1 MAQRSTSD
9 NPQHATATAPAGPG
23 PAGVAVADPP
33 PRTAGD
39 GHRQSTP
46 WGRFALLY
54 AVFFLMGAEMYLVS
68 PFLPTISHDLHT
80 STAAAAA
87 VVTSYVLTYAIAGPI
102 LGVPADRVERRMF
115 ITAGVAVFLIGNVLC
130 ALAPTL
136 GTLVAARAVTGLGGA
151 AAAPAIWAYLAEHSA
166 PAQRGK
172 AISWGASLYSL
183 GQVLGV
189 PLGTAVA
196 GLSTWRWPFAGIG
209 IALACAV
216 PVLATRL
223 RGARPNGGRSF
234 TAVLHPWADSR
245 IRLGLL
251 ATALLQAGRLGAYTF
266 AGVLFS
272 QRFGLSL
279 GDLGLV
285 GLLVGLASVVGSTLT
300 GHLVDRARARGRHE
314 IWLSVGW
321 ALVFAVAVVVA
332 VTSTALWLSLAALF
346 VWFLAGGAF
355 FSTQQSYLSTVDPT
369 QRASVISWNNS
380 MMNAGIAVGTSLLG
394 SLTLGGFGFAALA
407 GVFGLTAAACSLGV
421 VLYARRPDPTP
432 A

>member
-1 MAQRSTSD
+1 MTK
-9 NPQHATATAPAGPG
+9 
-23 PAGVAVADPP
+23 PP
-33 PRTAGD
+33 SRTTGGEPRPT
-39 GHRQSTP
+39 TP

-54 AVFFLMGAEMYLVS
+54 AVFFMMGAEMYLVS
-68 PFLPTISHDLHT
+68 PFLPTISRDLHT

-87 VVTSYVLTYAIAGPI
+87 VVTSYVLTYAIAGPV
-102 LGVPADRVERRMF
+102 LGVPADRVERRVF
-115 ITAGVAVFLIGNVLC
+115 ITAGVVVFLVGNVLC

-136 GTLVAARAVTGLGGA
+136 GTLIAARAVTGLGGA

-166 PAQRGK
+166 PERRGK
-172 AISWGASLYSL
+172 AVSWGASLYSL

-196 GLSTWRWPFAGIG
+196 GLSSWRWPFAAIG
-209 IALACAV
+209 VALACAV

-223 RGARPNGGRSF
+223 RGARPGGGRSF
-234 TAVLHPWADSR
+234 AAVLHPWADSR

-272 QRFGLSL
+272 QRFGFSL

-300 GHLVDRARARGRHE
+300 GHLVGRARARGRHE

-321 ALVFAVAVVVA
+321 AVVFSGAVVVA
-332 VTSTALWLSLAALF
+332 VTSTVLWLSLAALF
-346 VWFLAGGAF
+346 VWFLVGGAF
-355 FSTQQSYLSTVDPT
+355 YSTQQSYLSTVDPT
-369 QRASVISWNNS
+369 QRASVVSWNNS

-394 SLTLGGFGFAALA
+394 SLALGGFAFASLA
-407 GVFGLTAAACSLGV
+407 GAFALTAAACSFGV
-421 VLYARRPDPTP
+421 VLCAHRPVGPGP
-432 A
+432 GRCRG